1 MPSGVRLRW
10 PAWLAPERPRA
21 MGPRVLFVAPRLDA
35 GGAEIHL
42 ARVLPQLRRV
52 LDVSLFTIARGGR
65 FEGDLTA
72 AGVPVLGAEMSGVR
86 PVRSLRVARALRR
99 EIRNLRPDILHFFLP
114 EPYLIGTIAAAGLGG
129 IIRIMS
135 RRSLAD
141 YQRNHLLL
149 ARLERYL
156 HRSTNAL
163 IGNSSAVAA
172 QLVQECGHPEK
183 VGVIHNGIEV
193 PPLPD
198 RQARAACRRELGIP
212 EDAFVIA
219 VIANLIP
226 YKGHAD
232 LFTALAN
239 GRGRLHGPWRLIL
252 IGRDEG
258 LGRKLRRQADLFGIS
273 SNILWLGERS
283 DPQAMLAAADLGVLP
298 SHQEGFS
305 NSLIEKMAHALPVV
319 ATRAGGN
326 SDAVVDGESG
336 CLVPIANPEALGAAI
351 VTLYEDAG
359 LRTRMGAA
367 ARLRV
372 ERMFTLETC
381 VRRYLNLYRGIVA
394 SPGAPVAQLIDPQHE
409 SSAVANGP
417 MELNLLAGMN

>member
-1 MPSGVRLRW
+1 
-10 PAWLAPERPRA
+10 
-21 MGPRVLFVAPRLDA
+21 MGPRVLFVAPRLDV
-35 GGAEIHL
+35 GGTEVHL
-42 ARVLPQLRRV
+42 ARVLPQLRRAG

-65 FEGDLTA
+65 LEGDLTA
-72 AGVPVLGAEMSGVR
+72 AGVPVLSAEMSGVR
-86 PVRSLRVARALRR
+86 PVRSLRVARTLRQ

-114 EPYLIGTIAAAGLGG
+114 EPYLIGSISAASLDG

-141 YQRNHLLL
+141 YQRNHFML

-163 IGNSSAVAA
+163 IGNSSAVAL
-172 QLVQECGHPEK
+172 QLIKECGQPEK
-183 VGVIHNGIEV
+183 VGVIHNGLEV
-193 PPLPD
+193 PALPD
-198 RQARAACRRELGIP
+198 AQARAACRRELGIA

-226 YKGHAD
+226 YKGHVD
-232 LFTALAN
+232 LFAALAS
-239 GRGRLHGPWRLIL
+239 GRERLRGPWQLIL

-258 LGRKLRRQADLFGIS
+258 IGRELRQKAELFGIS

-283 DPQAMLAAADLGVLP
+283 DPQAMLATADLGVLP

-319 ATRAGGN
+319 ATRVGGN

-336 CLVPIANPEALGAAI
+336 YLVPIADPEALGAAI
-351 VTLYEDAG
+351 AALYEDAG
-359 LRTRMGAA
+359 LRARMGAS

-372 ERMFTLETC
+372 ERLFTLEVC
-381 VRRYLNLYRGIVA
+381 VRRYLNLYLGIVA
-394 SPGAPVAQLIDPQHE
+394 DPWAPVAQLIDPLHE
-409 SSAVANGP
+409 GSAVATGSV
-417 MELNLLAGMN
+417 ELNLLAGTN

>member
-1 MPSGVRLRW
+1 M
-10 PAWLAPERPRA
+10 
-21 MGPRVLFVAPRLDA
+21 APRFIWRASCRNCDTPVWTFHFSRSRA
-35 GGAEIHL
+35 A
-42 ARVLPQLRRV
+42 A
-52 LDVSLFTIARGGR
+52 VSSGN
-65 FEGDLTA
+65 LTA
-72 AGVPVLGAEMSGVR
+72 AGVPVLGAEILGTR

-99 EIRNLRPDILHFFLP
+99 EIRKLRPDILHFFLP
-114 EPYLIGTIAAAGLGG
+114 EPYLIGSLAAAGLGG
-129 IIRIMS
+129 MIRIMS
-135 RRSLAD
+135 RRSLAH
-141 YQRNHLLL
+141 YQQNHLLL
-149 ARLERYL
+149 AQMERYL

-183 VGVIHNGIEV
+183 VGVIHNGIEL

-198 RQARAACRRELGIP
+198 RQARASCRREFGIP

-232 LFTALAN
+232 LFAAVASV
-239 GRGRLHGPWRLIL
+239 RERLRGPWRLLL

-258 LGRKLRRQADLFGIS
+258 IGPKLQQQAQLLGIGA
-273 SNILWLGERS
+273 NILWLGERT
-283 DPQAMLAAADLGVLP
+283 DPQAVLAVADLGTLP

-326 SDAVVDGESG
+326 SDAIVDGESG
-336 CLVPIANPEALGAAI
+336 HLVPIADPAALGAAI
-351 VTLYEDAG
+351 AALYEDAG
-359 LRTRMGAA
+359 LRARIGAA

-372 ERMFTLETC
+372 ERLFTLEAC
-381 VRRYLNLYRGIVA
+381 VRRYLNLYLGITANAGV
-394 SPGAPVAQLIDPQHE
+394 PVARLIDPPHLRSTAPE
-409 SSAVANGP
+409 EVS
-417 MELNLLAGMN
+417 LLAAALSGRG